1 MKWWNALPESAVTR
15 FATSTIAWK
24 TSRRAK
30 QWAGKRSGTSH
41 QRRLWLH
48 TNLCRRLERNKAVAQ
63 IVQRSACG
71 LKALRKRIEDFG
83 DIVFVSETMVARGPE
98 TRATNLF
105 VIPYV
110 RRAFPFRPHA
120 NAIRKDAGQK
130 ERIIAHV
137 GADEKAGEVVG
148 G

>member
-30 QWAGKRSGTSH
+30 QWAGKRSGTSR
-41 QRRLWLH
+41 QRRPWLH
-48 TNLCRRLERNKAVAQ
+48 TNLRRRRERNKAVAQ
-63 IVQRSACG
+63 IVQRSARG

-83 DIVFVSETMVARGPE
+83 DIVFVSKAMVARGAKA
-98 TRATNLF
+98 RAADLL
-105 VIPYV
+105 VISYV

-120 NAIRKDAGQK
+120 N
-130 ERIIAHV
+130 
-137 GADEKAGEVVG
+137 
-148 G
+148 

>member
-1 MKWWNALPESAVTR
+1 RP
-15 FATSTIAWK
+15 
-24 TSRRAK
+24 
-30 QWAGKRSGTSH
+30 
-41 QRRLWLH
+41 WLH

-63 IVQRSACG
+63 IVQRSARG

-83 DIVFVSETMVARGPE
+83 DIVFVSKAMVARGAKA
-98 TRATNLF
+98 RAADLL
-105 VIPYV
+105 VISYV

-120 NAIRKDAGQK
+120 NAVRKDAGQK

-148 G
+148 RLQGGEHINKVIHRLALGTYSHLRAMGL